1 MKENFSKRIQKVLKY
16 AKEEAVRLGHS
27 YVGSE
32 HLLLGIIKDA
42 EGRAVQ
48 TLTSIGCDV
57 YEMKMMI
64 EDLVKPS
71 GGTMTLG
78 HLPLTRR
85 AERILR
91 NTYGEA
97 QKLGKEIAEDIH
109 LLLAIAKEADGLAAD
124 IFTTF
129 SIEYDLLFS
138 FIDSSTHPYSKKSEK
153 KKKSNTPTLDLF
165 SRDISKMAEENKL
178 DPVIGREIEIERVA
192 QILSRRKKNNPV
204 LIGEPG
210 VGKTAIIEG
219 LAIRINEKTVPRIL
233 WKQRIL
239 ALDLAGL
246 IAGTKYRGQF
256 EERMRTLMIE
266 LESAVDVIIFIDE
279 LHTLVGAGSA
289 TGSLDAANM
298 FKPALA
304 RGEIQVVGA
313 TTLDEYRRYIEKDG
327 ALERRFQKIMINPP
341 SMEDAIKILEGLK
354 PKYEEHH
361 NINYTDK
368 AIIACVEL
376 SERYITDKFL
386 PDKAIDVLDEV
397 GSRVHI
403 NNINVPDSI
412 IKLERKVSKIQK
424 DKEKVIYKQDF
435 EKAAE
440 LRDNEKKMQSKLNN
454 LQKRWISEDVNKRP
468 MVDEDEV
475 SNVISMITGIP
486 VNKVAESETIRL
498 LNMTKE
504 IKKSIIGQD
513 IAINSISKAIL
524 RSRSGFDNPK
534 RPIGSFMFL
543 GATGVGKTELAKVL
557 ARYLFNN
564 DDALI
569 KIDMSE
575 YMERYNVSRLIGAP
589 PGYVGYDEGGQL
601 TERVRRTPYSVV
613 LFDEIEKAHRD
624 VFNILLQILDEGC
637 ITDSLG
643 RQIDFRNTIVILT
656 SNLGTST
663 LSSTSFGFVKKDDID
678 NQDNV
683 ESDIMSEV
691 SKHFNPEFL
700 NRLDE
705 LVVFNSLTKNN
716 LYKIVDLLIRDLKNN
731 LKQKNIKLNL
741 TKTAKEYL
749 IRQIDHRDWGARPLR
764 RIIQNSLENIIA
776 EKFLKGEFVEN
787 GKITIKASSGKLK
800 FDQIVNQKATVK
812 NTNLEKLVKE
822 KG

>member
-1 MKENFSKRIQKVLKY
+1 MKENFSKRIQKVLKF

-32 HLLLGIIKDA
+32 HLLLGIIKDVD
-42 EGRAVQ
+42 GKAVQ
-48 TLTSIGCDV
+48 VLSSIGFDV
-57 YEMKMMI
+57 GEMKLMI

-97 QKLGKEIAEDIH
+97 QKMGKKIAEDVH
-109 LLLAIAKEADGLAAD
+109 LLLAIANEADGLASD
-124 IFTTF
+124 IFATF
-129 SIEYDLLFS
+129 SIEYDLLYT
-138 FIDSSTHPYSKKSEK
+138 FIETSSHPYSKKAEK

-165 SRDISKMAEENKL
+165 SRNISKLAEENKL
-178 DPVIGREIEIERVA
+178 DPVIGRDLEIERVA

-210 VGKTAIIEG
+210 VGKTAIVEG
-219 LAIRINEKTVPRIL
+219 LAIRINENTVPRIL
-233 WKQRIL
+233 WKQRVL
-239 ALDLAGL
+239 ALDLAGI

-266 LESAVDVIIFIDE
+266 LESASEIIVFIDE

-313 TTLDEYRRYIEKDG
+313 TTLDEYRKHIEKDG

-341 SMEDAIKILEGLK
+341 SIDDTIKILEGLRQ
-354 PKYEEHH
+354 KYEEHH
-361 NINYTDK
+361 NIHYSDE
-368 AIIACVEL
+368 AIKACVDL
-376 SERYITDKFL
+376 SERYITDKYL

-412 IKLERKVSKIQK
+412 LKLERKVTKIQK

-440 LRDNEKKMQSKLNN
+440 LRDTEKKILHKLNN
-454 LQKRWISEDVNKRP
+454 LQKRWVSDDDNQLPI
-468 MVDEDEV
+468 VDEDEV

-486 VNKVAESETIRL
+486 VQKVAESETERL
-498 LNMTKE
+498 IHMPDE
-504 IKKSIIGQD
+504 ISKSIIGQNE
-513 IAINSISKAIL
+513 AIKSISKAIM
-524 RSRSGFDNPK
+524 RSRSGFDNPR

-564 DDALI
+564 DEALV

-624 VFNILLQILDEGC
+624 VFNILLQILDEGW

-643 RQIDFRNTIVILT
+643 RRVDFRNTIIILT
-656 SNLGTST
+656 SNLGTGT
-663 LSSTSFGFVKKDDID
+663 ISSTSFGFVKKGDI
-678 NQDNV
+678 NEQENI

-691 SKHFNPEFL
+691 FKNFNPEFL

-705 LVVFNSLTKNN
+705 LIIFNSLSKSD
-716 LYKIVDLLIRDLKNN
+716 LFQIVDLLMVDLKNN
-731 LKQKNIKLNL
+731 LDHKNIKLNV
-741 TKTAKEYL
+741 TKTAKEY
-749 IRQIDHRDWGARPLR
+749 ITREIDHREWGARPLR
-764 RIIQNSLENIIA
+764 RIIQNSIENVIA
-776 EKFLKGEFVEN
+776 EKFLTGEFIET
-787 GKITIKASSGKLK
+787 GKITIKASGGKLK
-800 FDQIVNQKATVK
+800 FDQSKVK
-812 NTNLEKLVKE
+812 KTKKDKISAGFPMKE
-822 KG
+822 TG